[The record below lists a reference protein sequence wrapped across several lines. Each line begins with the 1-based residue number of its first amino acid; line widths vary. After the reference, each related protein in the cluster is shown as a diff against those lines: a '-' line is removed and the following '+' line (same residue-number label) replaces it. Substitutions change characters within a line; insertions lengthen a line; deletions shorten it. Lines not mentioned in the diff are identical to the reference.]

1 MKKMKKL
8 LSILLAL
15 TLLFALAACNTTGEN
30 TEGNEGTENN
40 ENVEN
45 NGETSTAEFSIGVIQ
60 LASHTAL
67 DAAREGFVAGLDEAG
82 LSYEIEVLNAAGE
95 QANCPTLATK
105 LVNDQVDLI
114 LAIATPAAQAAAQA
128 TDTIPILVTAVTD
141 PAYAGLVESNDAPG
155 GNVSGTSDMNP
166 VEDQI
171 ELLLTLAPETKTVGL
186 LYSNS
191 EANSTTPIA
200 EAKAYHAGEDNS
212 ILQANLAEEILTAK
226 NIAVEHF
233 TASDSSQVQSVAQ
246 SMVGKVDAV
255 YIPTDN
261 LMADTMATISMVLTP
276 EGIPTICGEGNMV
289 NNGCLAT
296 YGFSYEE
303 LGRQTAAQ
311 AVSILKDGADISTMP
326 IGFYEGELELIV
338 NDEVAA
344 ELGIEIPADLMQ

>member
-15 TLLFALAACNTTGEN
+15 TLLFALAACNTTDEN
-30 TEGNEGTENN
+30 TEGTENN

-45 NGETSTAEFSIGVIQ
+45 NGETSTAKFSIGVIQ
-60 LASHTAL
+60 LAPHTAL
-67 DAAREGFVAGLDEAG
+67 DDAREGFIEGLNEAGLD
-82 LSYEIEVLNAAGE
+82 YEIEVLNAAGE

-166 VEDQI
+166 VEDQL

-186 LYSNS
+186 LYN
-191 EANSTTPIA
+191 
-200 EAKAYHAGEDNS
+200 AGEDNS

-233 TASDSSQVQSVAQ
+233 TASDSSQIQSVAQ

-261 LMADTMATISMVLTP
+261 LMADTIATISMVLTP

-289 NNGCLAT
+289 TNGGFAT
-296 YGFSYEE
+296 YGFSYRE

-311 AVSILKDGADISTMP
+311 AVSILEDGADISTMP

>member
-15 TLLFALAACNTTGEN
+15 TLLFALAACNTTDEN

-60 LASHTAL
+60 LASHPAL

-155 GNVSGTSDMNP
+155 GNVSGTSDMNF

-186 LYSNS
+186 LYN
-191 EANSTTPIA
+191 
-200 EAKAYHAGEDNS
+200 AGEDNS
-212 ILQANLAEEILTAK
+212 ILQADLAEEILTAK

-289 NNGCLAT
+289 NNGSLAT